1 MTPRIL
7 IVRLGS
13 LGDIVHALPAVAA
26 LRDTFPHARLDWLV
40 ESRWAELLE
49 LNPDL
54 TNVFPVDTRAWR
66 RAPLSPATWR
76 GIGALRRMLREANY
90 DAAIDFQGLYKSAV
104 LARLSGA
111 KRRIG
116 FGKGA
121 AKEAGAAR
129 FYTENVQPPAF
140 AKASLDSARDGSA
153 GRPAG
158 VHVIDMNRALAR
170 AAGAGETP
178 VRFTL
183 PTSAEDEAKVEE
195 MLRAQHLNE
204 FVVLSPGGGWGSKC
218 WPVERYAALHN
229 GLARERGWRTVLNA
243 GPGEERLV
251 REFEAQ
257 ARVTKPVHLTLTLRQ
272 LVALVKRAK
281 VLVSGDTGP
290 LHLAAALGTPVVGL
304 YGPTDPARNGPY
316 GPRAVVLHHRE
327 KANITYKH
335 EEGTSPAL
343 LAITVEE
350 VAAAVKRVLEMRS
363 G

>member
-13 LGDIVHALPAVAA
+13 LGDIVHALPALAA
-26 LRDTFPHARLDWLV
+26 LRDSFPQARIDWLV
-40 ESRWAELLE
+40 EARWAELLE

-54 TNVFPVDTRAWR
+54 SNVFAVDTRGWR

-76 GIGALRRMLREANY
+76 SIGTLRRRLREASY

-111 KRRIG
+111 SKRIG
-116 FGKGA
+116 FAKRV
-121 AKEAGAAR
+121 AKEPGAAR
-129 FYTENVQPPAF
+129 FYTEKVIPL
-140 AKASLDSARDGSA
+140 ASL
-153 GRPAG
+153 
-158 VHVIDMNRALAR
+158 HVIEMNRALAW
-170 AAGAGETP
+170 AAGADEAP
-178 VRFTL
+178 IRFAL
-183 PTSAEDEAKVEE
+183 PTSAEDEAVVDA
-195 MLRAQHLNE
+195 MLREHHLNE
-204 FVVLSPGGGWGSKC
+204 FVVLSPGGGWGAKC

-229 GLARERGWRTVLNA
+229 ALARERGWRTVLNA
-243 GPGEERLV
+243 GPGEEGLV
-251 REFEAQ
+251 NEFQAQ
-257 ARVTKPVHLTLTLRQ
+257 ARVTKPIHLTLTLRQ
-272 LVALVKRAK
+272 LVALLKRAK
-281 VLVSGDTGP
+281 LLVSGDTGP
-290 LHLAAALGTPVVGL
+290 LHLAAARGTPVIGL

-327 KANITYKH
+327 LATITYKH

-350 VAAAVKRVLEMRS
+350 VVAAVDRALEMAR